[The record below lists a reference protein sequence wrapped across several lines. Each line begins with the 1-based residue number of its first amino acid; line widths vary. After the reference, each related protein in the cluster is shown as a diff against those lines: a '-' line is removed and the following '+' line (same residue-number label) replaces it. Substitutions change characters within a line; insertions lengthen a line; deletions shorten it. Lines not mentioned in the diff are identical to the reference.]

1 MKANAERIEKNTVL
15 LEIEVDAEQFSS
27 AVEKAYRKMVKNV
40 NIPGFRKGKTP
51 RPILE
56 RYVGKE
62 VLYEEAMDVLVPEA
76 YYQAVLDTGIE
87 PIDQPKVEVLQAE
100 EGKSVIFKATVQVK
114 PEVNL
119 GQYKGLEISKPQVE
133 VSEED
138 VEKELV
144 RLQNRHAKLLTLE
157 EGAVENADVA
167 VIDFLGKVDGEPFK
181 GGEGKDY
188 SLEVGSR
195 SFIEGFEDQLVGMT
209 VGETKDIQATFP
221 EKYHTEELA
230 GKEAVFTAT
239 VKEIKRKELASLDD
253 EFAKDVSEFDTI
265 EELRGDI
272 KNKLNQAAENK
283 VENQVRQEAVNKAVD
298 SAELEVPGVMLESQ
312 LMQMM
317 SDMETRLNNQGIPI
331 KDYFMYTDSTPEQL
345 RDQMM
350 PEAERSVKT
359 RLVLSA
365 IAKAEDIKAGD
376 EEIKEEARKIAALYK
391 QDGEEFYTKMEREG
405 QLGML
410 VDRLIVE
417 KTVRLL
423 VDNAVI
429 NEEYTKQESAE

>member
-119 GQYKGLEISKPQVE
+119 GQYKGLEISKPPVE

-144 RLQNRHAKLLTLE
+144 RLQNRHRHR
-157 EGAVENADVA
+157 
-167 VIDFLGKVDGEPFK
+167 FSGE
-181 GGEGKDY
+181 
-188 SLEVGSR
+188 S
-195 SFIEGFEDQLVGMT
+195 
-209 VGETKDIQATFP
+209 
-221 EKYHTEELA
+221 
-230 GKEAVFTAT
+230 
-239 VKEIKRKELASLDD
+239 
-253 EFAKDVSEFDTI
+253 
-265 EELRGDI
+265 
-272 KNKLNQAAENK
+272 
-283 VENQVRQEAVNKAVD
+283 
-298 SAELEVPGVMLESQ
+298 
-312 LMQMM
+312 
-317 SDMETRLNNQGIPI
+317 
-331 KDYFMYTDSTPEQL
+331 
-345 RDQMM
+345 
-350 PEAERSVKT
+350 
-359 RLVLSA
+359 
-365 IAKAEDIKAGD
+365 
-376 EEIKEEARKIAALYK
+376 
-391 QDGEEFYTKMEREG
+391 
-405 QLGML
+405 
-410 VDRLIVE
+410 
-417 KTVRLL
+417 
-423 VDNAVI
+423 
-429 NEEYTKQESAE
+429 